1 MKLAEKIDHHGPNDN
16 EKFEKLLD
24 FLKVVHGAD
33 LRIYKYPTLMRR
45 IGRRMQTAG
54 ISDYEAYQDY
64 LEVHPEEFSELFN
77 AILINVTSFF
87 RDKET
92 WDYLAKEIIP
102 KIVASKKK
110 DEVIRIWSAGCAT
123 GEEVYT
129 IAMLMNEAL
138 GEEDF
143 KRRVKIFAT
152 DIDELALAH
161 ARRAKY
167 TAKDME
173 PVPEE
178 FRRKYFEH
186 SGDSYS
192 FIARLRVPIIF
203 GRLDLIQDAHIS
215 HLDLLICRNT
225 LMYFNAEAQAR
236 ILAKFHFGLND
247 TGFIFLGRAELSS
260 SYVSLFTPVDVK
272 CRILVK
278 IPRAKAYERFPVP
291 EKETLAKAPEH
302 HTLSQIRLQEACFEA
317 ASNAKIILEMNG
329 FLAFANRQARK
340 LFGLSPQDL
349 DRPFWDLEVSYL
361 PEGLRS
367 LIEESYTKRSPVIRK
382 KVERIL
388 PNGGTRY
395 LDIEITPL
403 LQYGGIPIGLCIVL
417 SDETERYNLQQEL
430 EHAKHELQ
438 STNEVLVTMNEE
450 FNSSVEELQT
460 TNEEL
465 ETLNEELQSTNEE
478 LQTTNDEL
486 NQRSDDLNLTNA
498 LLDSVL
504 GSLYRGFVLVD
515 KDGCILTW
523 NHEAEELWGL
533 QAADIL
539 GKSFFVQE
547 MGLPVEQLAVPIRKI
562 LDEGKPTELVLE
574 ATNRKG
580 KRLVLHMTLAPLMEP
595 GQSVS
600 GALMLME
607 EIKKSV

>member
-1 MKLAEKIDHHGPNDN
+1 MAEKIDRNISNNN

-24 FLKVVHGAD
+24 FLKVVHGVD

-45 IGRRMQTAG
+45 IGKRMQAVG
-54 ISDYEAYQDY
+54 ITDYENYQDY
-64 LEVHPEEFSELFN
+64 LEVHPDEFSELFN
-77 AILINVTSFF
+77 TILINVTSFF

-92 WDYLAKEIIP
+92 WDHLAKEIIP
-102 KIVASKKK
+102 KIIASKKK

-129 IAMLMNEAL
+129 IAMLLNEAI

-143 KRRVKIFAT
+143 KKRVKIFAT

-161 ARRAKY
+161 ARGAKF

-178 FRRKYFEH
+178 YRKKYFEH
-186 SGDSYS
+186 SGDSYA
-192 FIARLRVPIIF
+192 FIAHLRRPIIF

-236 ILAKFHFGLND
+236 ILAKFHFGLNE

-260 SYVSLFTPVDVK
+260 SYVSLFKPVSVK
-272 CRILVK
+272 CRVLEK
-278 IPRAKAYERFPVP
+278 IPRSETLERFPVP
-291 EKETLAKAPEH
+291 GKGALARATEH
-302 HTLSQIRLQEACFEA
+302 VSLSRIGLHEACFA
-317 ASNAKIILEMNG
+317 VASNAQIILEMKGN
-329 FLAFANRQARK
+329 LAFANRQARK
-340 LFGLSPQDL
+340 LLGLTPQDAG
-349 DRPFWDLEVSYL
+349 RPFGDLEVSCL
-361 PEGLRS
+361 HPDLRP
-367 LIEESYTKRSPVIRK
+367 LIEQAYSKRSPIIKK
-382 KVERIL
+382 KVEMYL
-388 PNGGTRY
+388 SNGETGY
-395 LDIEITPL
+395 VDIEIAPL
-403 LQYGGIPIGLCIVL
+403 LQDEGTTIGLCITF
-417 SDETERYNLQQEL
+417 SDETERYSLQKEQERL
-430 EHAKHELQ
+430 KQELQ

-498 LLDSVL
+498 LLDSIL
-504 GSLYRGFVLVD
+504 GSLHRGFVLVD
-515 KDGCILTW
+515 KDGCILSW

-539 GKSFFVQE
+539 GKSFFVQD
-547 MGLPVEQLAVPIRKI
+547 MGLPVEQLTAPIRKI
-562 LDEGKPTELVLE
+562 LDEGKPTELDLE

-580 KRLVLHMTLAPLMEP
+580 KRLVLHITLAPLMEP
-595 GQSVS
+595 GQNVS

-607 EIKKSV
+607 EVKRSA